1 MPHSLKPAWQA
12 IWEKGKLPARPL
24 PSPPPLA
31 THLSQTSGTSL
42 EQSVEIPVLIGAV
55 TDPGEGPGPPLIFRP
70 NCGPRAEKIFLR
82 LPPLSQ
88 RLDDCP
94 PIPYLARVYFSPQSF
109 LSNYS
114 FRSGDYVAV
123 ITGTRH
129 RPRRCRNSLYVL
141 CYIRGMG
148 KLCIT

>member
-42 EQSVEIPVLIGAV
+42 KQSVEIPVLIG
-55 TDPGEGPGPPLIFRP
+55 PGPLLFLDQTVAQ
-70 NCGPRAEKIFLR
+70 GPKKFFWDC
-82 LPPLSQ
+82 PPLSQ

-148 KLCIT
+148 KLCITWWNFP